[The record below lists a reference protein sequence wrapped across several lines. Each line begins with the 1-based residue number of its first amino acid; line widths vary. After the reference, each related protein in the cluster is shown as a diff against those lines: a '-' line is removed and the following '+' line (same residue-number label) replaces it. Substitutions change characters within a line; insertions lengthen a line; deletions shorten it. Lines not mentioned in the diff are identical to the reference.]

1 MPTRFKQILLILGA
15 LLYVVS
21 PVDLAPDLIPAVGWL
36 DDLIILG
43 LLLWFLSRV
52 RVDPDRGF
60 GKRPAEPE
68 AQAGSADPYAL
79 LGVDRGASPD
89 EIRTAYRHLVAQ
101 YHPDKVSHLG
111 REFQEMAHQ
120 KLIAIK
126 EAYEML
132 KGRADSRQG

>member
-36 DDLIILG
+36 DDLIVLG
-43 LLLWFLSRV
+43 LLFWFLSRV
-52 RVDPDRGF
+52 RVDPDRVF

-68 AQAGSADPYAL
+68 VQAGSADPYAL

>member
-36 DDLIILG
+36 DDLIVLG
-43 LLLWFLSRV
+43 LLFWFLSGIRL
-52 RVDPDRGF
+52 DPSRGF
-60 GKRPAEPE
+60 GRRTAEPE
-68 AQAGSADPYAL
+68 AQAGSTDPYAL

>member
-79 LGVDRGASPD
+79 LGVDRGASQD

-126 EAYEML
+126 EAYEMV

>member
-36 DDLIILG
+36 DDLIVVG
-43 LLLWFLSRV
+43 LLFWFLSGIRL
-52 RVDPDRGF
+52 DPGRGF
-60 GKRPAEPE
+60 GRRTAEPE
-68 AQAGSADPYAL
+68 AQAGSTDPYAL

>member
-36 DDLIILG
+36 DDLIVLG

-126 EAYEML
+126 EAYEMVM
-132 KGRADSRQG
+132 GRADSR

>member
-79 LGVDRGASPD
+79 LGVDRGASQD

-126 EAYEML
+126 EAYEMVM
-132 KGRADSRQG
+132 GRADSR

>member
-21 PVDLAPDLIPAVGWL
+21 PVDLVPDLIPAVGWL
-36 DDLIILG
+36 DDLIVLG

-126 EAYEML
+126 EAYEMV

>member
-36 DDLIILG
+36 DDLIVLG
-43 LLLWFLSRV
+43 LLFWFLSRV
-52 RVDPDRGF
+52 RVDPDRVF

-68 AQAGSADPYAL
+68 TQAGSADPYAL

-89 EIRTAYRHLVAQ
+89 EIRTAYRRLVTQ

>member
-126 EAYEML
+126 EAYEMVM
-132 KGRADSRQG
+132 GRADSR

>member
-132 KGRADSRQG
+132 KGRADSR

>member
-36 DDLIILG
+36 DDLIVLG

-79 LGVDRGASPD
+79 LGVDRGASQD

-126 EAYEML
+126 EAYEMVM
-132 KGRADSRQG
+132 GRADSR

>member
-1 MPTRFKQILLILGA
+1 MSTRSKQILLILGA

-36 DDLIILG
+36 DDLIVLG

>member
-43 LLLWFLSRV
+43 LLFWFLSGIRL
-52 RVDPDRGF
+52 DPGRGF
-60 GKRPAEPE
+60 GRPAAEPE
-68 AQAGSADPYAL
+68 AQAGSTDPYAL
-79 LGVDRGASPD
+79 LEVDRGASPD
-89 EIRTAYRHLVAQ
+89 EIHTAYRRLVAQ

-111 REFQEMAHQ
+111 REFQEMAHE

-126 EAYEML
+126 QAYEMVM
-132 KGRADSRQG
+132 GRADSR

>member
-1 MPTRFKQILLILGA
+1 MSTRSKQILLILGA

-21 PVDLAPDLIPAVGWL
+21 PVDLAPDLIPAEGWL
-36 DDLIILG
+36 DDLIVLG
-43 LLLWFLSRV
+43 LLCWFLSWIRV
-52 RVDPDRGF
+52 NPGRGF
-60 GKRPAEPE
+60 GRRPAEPE

>member
-1 MPTRFKQILLILGA
+1 
-15 LLYVVS
+15 
-21 PVDLAPDLIPAVGWL
+21 
-36 DDLIILG
+36 
-43 LLLWFLSRV
+43 LLWFLSGV
-52 RVDPDRGF
+52 RVDPGRVF

-126 EAYEML
+126 EAYEMV

>member
-36 DDLIILG
+36 DDLIVLG
-43 LLLWFLSRV
+43 LLFWFLSGFRLDAGRV
-52 RVDPDRGF
+52 F
-60 GKRPAEPE
+60 GRRAAEPE
-68 AQAGSADPYAL
+68 APAGSTDPYAL

-89 EIRTAYRHLVAQ
+89 EVRTAYRRLVAQ

-111 REFQEMAHQ
+111 REFQDMAHQ
-120 KLIAIK
+120 KLIDIK
-126 EAYEML
+126 QAYETL
-132 KGRADSRQG
+132 IGRADSRQR